1 MASSPRKRSLKT
13 KSAIPKRTKN
23 ARRSKRPAK
32 VVSIGKY
39 VLPGLLS
46 LFFLSGL
53 GFFVLMGYR
62 TVTASGFFEVRNVE
76 VRGTSRASR
85 DEISKIVDSAAT
97 KTGAWNADLD
107 EIRGRVEKVTFV
119 RSASV
124 SRVLPN
130 GIRVDVVEKKPE
142 AVVSLASGNFLIDSD
157 GEIIT
162 AAKDEQMP
170 AVIRGWDESKTE
182 KAIRDN
188 LQRVKLY
195 QKMVSQWS
203 EFGLLQRVKEVNLSD
218 TQEPVAVIEDSGSRI
233 SISLA
238 KDNLGKSLKSAIEAV
253 AGKGEKIRSVNAA
266 GVYPVIEYLNY

>member
-1 MASSPRKRSLKT
+1 
-13 KSAIPKRTKN
+13 
-23 ARRSKRPAK
+23 
-32 VVSIGKY
+32 
-39 VLPGLLS
+39 
-46 LFFLSGL
+46 
-53 GFFVLMGYR
+53 MGYR

-76 VRGTSRASR
+76 VRGTTRASR